1 MSEQENS
8 NKGSDGKGRKFRY
21 AQPKPSQNSPNKMLK
36 LLTLKDLDGRTE
48 AARKAVQMR
57 NAIMTDLGGE
67 EQLSTLERLQA
78 ENAAMGA
85 IVLRDLHVRWLK
97 GDEVSVA
104 EMTALENTFNRT
116 AAALGTARRAKDV
129 MTIDAYLDGEKHG

>member
-1 MSEQENS
+1 MSEQKSLNS
-8 NKGSDGKGRKFRY
+8 EGQGKERKFRY
-21 AQPKPSQNSPNKMLK
+21 AQPKPAQNSRNKMLK
-36 LLTLKDLDGRTE
+36 LQTLKDLDGRTE
-48 AARKAVQMR
+48 AARNAVQMR
-57 NAIMTDLGGE
+57 SAIMVDLGGE
-67 EQLSTLERLQA
+67 ERLSTLERLQA

-97 GDEVSVA
+97 GEQVSVA

-129 MTIDAYLDGEKHG
+129 MTIDAYLNKGE